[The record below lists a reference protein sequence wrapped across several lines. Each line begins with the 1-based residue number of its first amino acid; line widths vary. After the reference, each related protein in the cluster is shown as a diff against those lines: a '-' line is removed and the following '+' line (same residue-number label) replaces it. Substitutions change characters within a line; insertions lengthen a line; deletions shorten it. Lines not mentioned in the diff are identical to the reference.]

1 MIICL
6 QVVKEISSI
15 RCCNTQLIDGALVL
29 FIVLDS
35 SIEDLSEVTESA
47 FITDE
52 ETDSQVLLKN
62 FVIQKIRSNLPG
74 HYVPDHVLQVENL
87 PITKHGKYIRVVL

>member
-1 MIICL
+1 MICL

-15 RCCNTQLIDGALVL
+15 RCCITQLIDGALVL

-35 SIEDLSEVTESA
+35 SIKDLSALTESA

-52 ETDSQVLLKN
+52 EADSQVLLKS
-62 FVIQKIRSNLPG
+62 FVTQKIRSNLPG

-87 PITKHGKYIRVVL
+87 PITKHGKYVGVAL